1 MAMLNATLGMASSF
15 GVQVIAVGIE
25 THEQAQS
32 MLDLGLQ
39 KVQGFYFAHPLPM
52 QAFNW
57 NRSQPYPGQYLI

>member
-1 MAMLNATLGMASSF
+1 VASSF

-32 MLDLGLQ
+32 MLDLDLK

-57 NRSQPYPGQYLI
+57 NRSQPYSDQHLV